1 VEGKD
6 EEERDG
12 QVKDEGKKVKRSKMT
27 GIRRG
32 KNNEGDEQG
41 KVKDQVE
48 RRRGE
53 RSRGKAGR

>member
-1 VEGKD
+1 MEGKD